1 MGFIWYA
8 LIIIKRS
15 EGYQMK
21 QQWGEKTIGSIVAVL
36 PAAAG
41 VFKIYGV
48 DYCCGGQR
56 VLSGVLSEQ
65 HIDEAELYAKLDEA
79 YEQAQRIE
87 SERDFNAL
95 SAGDLVQHIES
106 THHAYL
112 REALPQISELFG
124 TVLRAHGQRH
134 PELFDL
140 HRVYS
145 RLRGDLEQHLVKEEA
160 ILFPSLIEEPSA
172 ETKRLSKEIKAE
184 HDEAGNALKEL
195 RRISGD
201 YKAPSDA
208 CATFAK
214 LYEALERMEDDLHKH
229 VHLENNILLL
239 NV

>member
-1 MGFIWYA
+1 
-8 LIIIKRS
+8 
-15 EGYQMK
+15 MK
-21 QQWGEKTIGSIVAVL
+21 QHWGERAVGSIVTAL

-41 VFKIYGV
+41 VFKSYGV
-48 DYCCGGQR
+48 DFCCGGQR
-56 VLSGVLSEQ
+56 VLSGVLREQ
-65 HIDEAELYAKLDEA
+65 HINEAELYERLDEA
-79 YEQAQRIE
+79 YEQTRRIE
-87 SERDFNAL
+87 NAADFSKLSSE
-95 SAGDLVQHIES
+95 DLVQHIEN

-124 TVLRAHGQRH
+124 AVLRAHGQTH

-140 HRVYS
+140 HRVFS

-160 ILFPSLIEEPSA
+160 ILFPSLGQEPSA
-172 ETKRLSKEIKAE
+172 ETKRLSQEIKAE
-184 HDEAGNALKEL
+184 HDEAGNALREL

-208 CATFAK
+208 CPTYAK
-214 LYEALERMEDDLHKH
+214 LYEALERFEDDLHEH